1 MNTITLTRLESN
13 DAGVFGKVQLDWD
26 GSEFVS
32 LERMAVE
39 IPVGTYK
46 LAWHES
52 AHLGGATVPMLLS
65 VPGRT
70 YVLIHWGNTENCSDG
85 CILIGSVRDGDA
97 IDSTQTA
104 CKTLFALIGTVGI
117 ENCQISIT

>member
-1 MNTITLTRLESN
+1 MHTITLTRIESS
-13 DAGVFGKVQLDWD
+13 DAGVFGKVSLSWD
-26 GSEFVS
+26 GAEFVS

-39 IPVGTYK
+39 IPLGTYR
-46 LAWHES
+46 LGWHVS
-52 AHLGGATVPMLLS
+52 QHLKGATVPMLLD

-85 CILIGSVRDGDA
+85 CVLIGEVRDGNA
-97 IDSTQTA
+97 IDSTQQA

-117 ENCQISIT
+117 ENCQIVIQ